1 MERVLNEREDALLHS
16 SFIDG
21 WNVGIVPVPSIVTLD
36 HKVDTIGMV
45 SEMVKQQHSR
55 ELKSLMIL

>member
-1 MERVLNEREDALLHS
+1 MERVLNEREDVLLQS

-21 WNVGIVPVPSIVTLD
+21 WNVGIVPVPSIVTSD

-45 SEMVKQQHSR
+45 SEMVKQQHS
-55 ELKSLMIL
+55 